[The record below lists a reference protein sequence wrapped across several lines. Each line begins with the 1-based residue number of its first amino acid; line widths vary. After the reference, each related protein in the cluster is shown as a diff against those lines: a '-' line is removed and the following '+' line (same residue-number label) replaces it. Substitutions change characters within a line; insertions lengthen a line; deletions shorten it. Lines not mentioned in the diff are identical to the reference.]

1 MEYEQFFTTVDD
13 KECDCYS
20 QIKIALVGMS
30 VVALL
35 LDCVYSWRVQRN
47 LVEENKSLKHIISKS
62 IERVV
67 IKNLKNGYDI
77 TESDEE

>member
-1 MEYEQFFTTVDD
+1 MEYEQFFTTVENN
-13 KECDCYS
+13 ECDCYS

-35 LDCVYSWRVQRN
+35 VDCVYSWRMNKN
-47 LVEENKSLKHIISKS
+47 LIEENKSLKHIISKS